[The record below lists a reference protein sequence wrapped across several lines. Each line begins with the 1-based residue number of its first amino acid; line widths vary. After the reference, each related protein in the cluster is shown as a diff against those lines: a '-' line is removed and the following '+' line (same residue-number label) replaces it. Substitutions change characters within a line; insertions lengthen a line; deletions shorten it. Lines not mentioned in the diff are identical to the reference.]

1 MAKTSFFMIRL
12 TISWQFAR
20 ASITLG
26 VEFDHRKISPNM
38 THASTPVDYLGL
50 GRQLAGLLGSSLEG
64 ASADALKELAR
75 AYDPSATEAR
85 ISAEVFIFHK
95 YLVVQACVGAF
106 PESHVERVIGGLFAA
121 LNEKATGLEF
131 SQERQDA
138 MEQMWQMR
146 ARQFDTPFTKDREH
160 FLDESADPTYWQQS
174 ITRFCQNVCEVE
186 SPPNIW
192 AGGKGPSHEA
202 SQCVTAAIDRL
213 VSAMREMNRLHF
225 SRLS

>member
-1 MAKTSFFMIRL
+1 
-12 TISWQFAR
+12 
-20 ASITLG
+20 
-26 VEFDHRKISPNM
+26 M
-38 THASTPVDYLGL
+38 TQAATPVDYLGL
-50 GRQLAGLLGSSLEG
+50 GRQLAELLGASLGG
-64 ASADALKELAR
+64 ASADAMKELAR

-95 YLVVQACVGAF
+95 YLIVQACVGAF

-131 SQERQDA
+131 SQERQNA

-146 ARQFDTPFTKDREH
+146 AKQFDAPFTKDREH
-160 FLDESADPTYWQQS
+160 FLGEAADSTYWKQS
-174 ITRFCQNVCEVE
+174 IILFCQNVSEME
-186 SPPNIW
+186 HPPDIW

-213 VSAMREMNRLHF
+213 VSAMSEMNRLHF
-225 SRLS
+225 SHFA

>member
-1 MAKTSFFMIRL
+1 MQRL
-12 TISWQFAR
+12 PQA
-20 ASITLG
+20 
-26 VEFDHRKISPNM
+26 E
-38 THASTPVDYLGL
+38 YLGL
-50 GRQLAGLLGSSLEG
+50 GRQLARLLGSCLEG
-64 ASADALKELAR
+64 ASGDALGELAR

-95 YLVVQACVGAF
+95 YLIVQACVGAF

-131 SQERQDA
+131 SQERQNA

-146 ARQFDTPFTKDREH
+146 AKQFDAPFTNDREH
-160 FLDESADPTYWQQS
+160 FLDEAADPTYWKQS
-174 ITRFCQNVCEVE
+174 ITRFCQNVSEMKH
-186 SPPNIW
+186 PPDIW

-202 SQCVTAAIDRL
+202 SQCVSASIDRL

-225 SRLS
+225 SHLA